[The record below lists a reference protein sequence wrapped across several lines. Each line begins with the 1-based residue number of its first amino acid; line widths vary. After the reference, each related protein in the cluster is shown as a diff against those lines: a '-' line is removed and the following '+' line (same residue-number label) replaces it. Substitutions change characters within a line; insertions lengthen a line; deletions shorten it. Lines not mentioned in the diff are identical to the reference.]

1 MSAPID
7 QFEIFAV
14 APPGLDHVL
23 LAEIRDLK
31 FASVTAIPG
40 GISFKGG
47 WADIWRANLELRG
60 ATRILMRIGSFMAF
74 HLAQLDKRAMKFPW
88 GETLPI
94 GLALKVEVTCTGSKI
109 YHDKAAA
116 QRIENA
122 LISAGYAISAKAD
135 VSLKVRIDDNRV
147 TLSLDTS
154 GDSLHKRGH
163 KQAVG
168 KAPMRETLASLFLR
182 QAGFDG
188 SEPVFDPMCGSGTF
202 PIEAAE
208 MAHKLQ
214 PGRTRG
220 FAFEHLAGFDADAF
234 EAMRRPAA
242 IAKIPAQFYGSDRDA
257 GAIRMARANAERAGL
272 DDLCTFQNHSFTEAR
287 PPSGPPGCPSG
298 GPPGGLP
305 GLVITNPPYGG
316 RIGNKHM
323 LHGLYAGLGDTLRR
337 HFPGWRAAIITS
349 EPSLAK
355 STGLPFKAKSAPV
368 PHGGLKIRLF
378 QTDPL

>member
-7 QFEIFAV
+7 QFDNFAV
-14 APPGLDHVL
+14 APPGLEHFL
-23 LAEIRDLK
+23 LTEIRELK

-47 WADIWRANLELRG
+47 WPEVWRANLELRG
-60 ATRILMRIGSFMAF
+60 ATRILVRIGSFMAF
-74 HLAQLDKRAMKFPW
+74 HLAQLDKRANKFPW
-88 GETLPI
+88 ADYLPV
-94 GLALKVEVTCTGSKI
+94 GLSVKVEATCTGSKI

-122 LISAGYAISAKAD
+122 LISSGYEISPKAE
-135 VSLKVRIDDNRV
+135 VSLKARIDDNRV

-163 KQAVG
+163 KEAVG

-182 QAGFDG
+182 QAGYTG
-188 SEPVFDPMCGSGTF
+188 AEPVLDPLCGSGTF

-208 MAHKLQ
+208 IAHNLQ
-214 PGRTRG
+214 PGRSRR
-220 FAFEHLAGFDADAF
+220 FAFENLTGFDAAVF
-234 EAMRRPAA
+234 EAMRRPATPL
-242 IAKIPAQFYGSDRDA
+242 KGPKTFFGSDRDP
-257 GAIRMARANAERAGL
+257 GAVRMARANAERAFVSNV
-272 DDLCTFQNHSFTEAR
+272 CTFDNHSLTDAR
-287 PPSGPPGCPSG
+287 PPDGP
-298 GPPGGLP
+298 P

-323 LHGLYAGLGDTLRR
+323 LHGLYASLGDTLRS
-337 HFPGWRAAIITS
+337 HFPGWRVAVITS

-355 STGLPFKAKSAPV
+355 STGLPFKPKSAPV
-368 PHGGLKIRLF
+368 PHGGLKIWLF
-378 QTDPL
+378 QTDAL